1 MYSFFVILV
10 IKRRFGC
17 RVGFYIYVFS
27 LMKLIGNICIFYFR
41 VREVFNFS
49 NNVYYIESVYLFFLK
64 VIWDVKKGI
73 LYFNNFFLI
82 YIFWRLN

>member
-1 MYSFFVILV
+1 
-10 IKRRFGC
+10 
-17 RVGFYIYVFS
+17 
-27 LMKLIGNICIFYFR
+27 MKLIGNICIFYFR

-73 LYFNNFFLI
+73 LYFNNFFFDLYFLEI
-82 YIFWRLN
+82 ELSDN